1 VAGEKHDGRFMAA
14 GDQGL
19 LEFQPAHSRHCH
31 VQQQAAARRWRMT
44 LARTFVLGNDI
55 LKDFAYSS
63 DRADVNQM
71 AFQYFINYNLS
82 KGWYLTW

>member
-1 VAGEKHDGRFMAA
+1 
-14 GDQGL
+14 
-19 LEFQPAHSRHCH
+19 
-31 VQQQAAARRWRMT
+31 MT